1 MDESSFIR
9 YLASKKTVDDRALN
23 RRVWEAMLSRVNGTS
38 PRVLELGG
46 GIGTMIERAAAEP
59 GLRPGSWTMVDAQQA
74 VVDEARRRLANQVPF
89 ATDLV
94 CADVEEFLQ
103 RRNGGF
109 DLVVAHAFL
118 DLLDPVLIL
127 PTLLGC
133 ARPGATFLFSV
144 TFDGLTAWE
153 PEIDA
158 ELDKRVVDL
167 YHGTMDGRIVNGR
180 PSGDSRCG
188 RHLLSLLPRC
198 GYRLLE
204 AGSSDWVVYPRDGGY
219 PADESFFLSCVLGF
233 FEESLNGHPG
243 LGPGEL
249 SAWLGARRKQLAG
262 GELIL
267 VAHQLDVC
275 ASPR

>member
-1 MDESSFIR
+1 MDESLFIR

-23 RRVWEAMLSRVNGTS
+23 RRVWEVMLSRVNGTS

-74 VVDEARRRLANQVPF
+74 VVDEARRRLANRVPF
-89 ATDLV
+89 AIDLA
-94 CADVEEFLQ
+94 CADAEEFLQ
-103 RRNGGF
+103 RSEGGF

-118 DLLDPVLIL
+118 DLLDPVLLL
-127 PTLLGC
+127 PRILGC

-180 PSGDSRCG
+180 RSGDSRCG

-219 PADESFFLSCVLGF
+219 PADESFFLSCMLGF